1 MNAQTTE
8 NDFVAAFRNTLT
20 WLLKTMETNPFVIY
34 NPIRPIVVRYNSMRM
49 NRFLNRVMD
58 ERFAARSQ
66 NGAAGSKERTRPV
79 IDLALDA
86 YINGKG
92 AQGVKDKADTSGAGK
107 GLDPAFKT
115 AALDHIKVFMFGGH
129 DTTSSTICYVA
140 YALSRHPEALKKVRQ
155 EYDEVFGPEVWQTAA
170 RIKEDPYIINK
181 LPYTVAIV
189 KECLRLWPPASSVR
203 VGGPGQFVHYDG
215 KQYPIEG
222 DWIRRLSVYKLL
234 LIASQVS

>member
-1 MNAQTTE
+1 MAAQNNGNKSFRDIQSDSPNRCQVQFHE
-8 NDFVAAFRNTLT
+8 NESIPKQSYGRAL
-20 WLLKTMETNPFVIY
+20 
-34 NPIRPIVVRYNSMRM
+34 
-49 NRFLNRVMD
+49 
-58 ERFAARSQ
+58 RSSVPKRSGGKQ
-66 NGAAGSKERTRPV
+66 EK
-79 IDLALDA
+79 DA
-86 YINGKG
+86 TCHRSGTGCLHKRKR
-92 AQGVKDKADTSGAGK
+92 AQGVKDKTDTSGAEK

-222 DWIRRLSVYKLL
+222 DWIRRLSVYKSL
-234 LIASQVS
+234 LIASQVF